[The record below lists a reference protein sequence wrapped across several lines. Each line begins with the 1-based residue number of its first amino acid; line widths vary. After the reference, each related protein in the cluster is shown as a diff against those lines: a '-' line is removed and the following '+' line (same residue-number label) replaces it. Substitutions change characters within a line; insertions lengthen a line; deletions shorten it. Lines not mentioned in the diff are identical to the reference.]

1 MQPSSGAE
9 IARYSPSPAASV
21 GFGSSGSGHEP
32 LPADRERNEH
42 MGKFSI
48 VATIKTVPGKRD
60 AGQRG
65 APRMGSRNGGEGLG
79 KGHMTNLPA
88 CPILRLPEYMGHLAS
103 TPSMEPVE

>member
-1 MQPSSGAE
+1 
-9 IARYSPSPAASV
+9 
-21 GFGSSGSGHEP
+21 
-32 LPADRERNEH
+32 

-88 CPILRLPEYMGHLAS
+88 CPILRLQS
-103 TPSMEPVE
+103 IWVT